1 MTLKKHLLSI
11 SHVIFITLSL
21 CFLPNNHSYAQ
32 SERIWIPGWQETHPL
47 ATARAGAAVVE
58 TGNHIYVIGGVDGR
72 HFLRSVEQTHLED
85 TGGITAW
92 SPSQPL
98 NVARGFF
105 AAAVHNGYIY
115 AVGGGN
121 GPSGHNLLRS
131 VERAKLLPNGQL
143 GPWQTSPS
151 NMNIPRRCAKVAIF
165 NNRIYAFGGFGGT
178 LLDTIESAAIN
189 ADGSLGAWRIE
200 NKKHLLPR
208 YVHSVKKTTKA
219 LFVLGGHNEEQ
230 GTGLSDITW
239 SPLQPDTLL
248 NWQAAPSLNTGRY
261 ALNSFYYKN
270 WLYVAGGLDNINYL
284 RSIEK
289 TTLSPTTHEIST
301 PWTESNPLASPRA
314 NFGVVQHQDA
324 VYIIGGTN
332 SIGYYNTV
340 EVAYFNKH
348 GDLGFWGTKQQAHE
362 YESQELSA
370 RKTAT
375 VTVPLP
381 HHGKIIEIIDAGSYS
396 YIHAQ
401 SKDGEEWL
409 AAGRDHY
416 QIDMD
421 IRYSDGVLM
430 PNFQSKTLKRH
441 FKSIRFVSRV
451 EIIKPDS
458 ASDSSQ

>member
-1 MTLKKHLLSI
+1 MIFSKYLLSSI
-11 SHVIFITLSL
+11 YLPFIAIAL

-32 SERIWIPGWQETHPL
+32 NERIWIPGWQETHPL
-47 ATARAGAAVVE
+47 ETARAGAAVVKE
-58 TGNHIYVIGGVDGR
+58 GDHIYVIGGIDGR
-72 HFLRSVEQTHLED
+72 HFLRSVEQTQLKEN
-85 TGGITAW
+85 GGIETWAR
-92 SPSQPL
+92 SQPL

-105 AAAVHNGYIY
+105 AAAVHNGYLY

-131 VERAKLLPNGQL
+131 VERAKLLPNGEL
-143 GPWQTSPS
+143 GSWQTSPS
-151 NMNIPRRCAKVAIF
+151 NMNIPRRCAKVAII
-165 NNRIYAFGGFGGT
+165 NNRIYAFGGFGGA

-189 ADGSLGAWRIE
+189 ADGSLGTWRIE
-200 NKKHLLPR
+200 DKKHVLPR
-208 YVHSVKKTTKA
+208 YVHSVKKTPKA
-219 LFVLGGHNEEQ
+219 LFVLGGHNEKQ

-239 SPLQPDTLL
+239 SSVQPGELL

-261 ALNSFYYKN
+261 ALNSFSYKN

-289 TTLSPTTHEIST
+289 TTLSPETHEIST
-301 PWTESNPLASPRA
+301 SWTESNPLASPRA

-324 VYIIGGTN
+324 IYIIGGTN

-340 EVAYFNKH
+340 EVAYFNKQ
-348 GDLGFWGTKQQAHE
+348 GDLGFWGTKQQAHD
-362 YESQELSA
+362 YESQELST

-381 HHGKIIEIIDAGSYS
+381 HHGKIVEVLDAGSYR
-396 YIHAQ
+396 YIRAQ
-401 SKDGEEWL
+401 SEHGEEWL

-416 QIDMD
+416 QVGMQ

-430 PNFQSKTLKRH
+430 PNFQSKTLNRH
-441 FKSIRFVSRV
+441 FKRIRFVSRV
-451 EIIKPDS
+451 EIIKP
-458 ASDSSQ
+458 